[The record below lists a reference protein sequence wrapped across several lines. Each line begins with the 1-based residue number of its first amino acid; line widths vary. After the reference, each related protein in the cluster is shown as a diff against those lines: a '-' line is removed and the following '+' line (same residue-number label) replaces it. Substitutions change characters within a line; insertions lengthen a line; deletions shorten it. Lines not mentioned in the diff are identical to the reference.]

1 VRRPAYNVYSGSR
14 TLVLKFGFVW
24 NRIAQFLKN
33 FALALCY
40 SIAEDGEFW
49 AIVIPLLVCL
59 LACGLILFAIGMAVY
74 AIGMGYYGVV
84 LDVHETMT
92 AKLDS
97 LSINPDKW
105 IPR

>member
-1 VRRPAYNVYSGSR
+1 LA
-14 TLVLKFGFVW
+14 LVL

-33 FALALCY
+33 FALALCH

-49 AIVIPLLVCL
+49 AIVIPIVVCL
-59 LACGLILFAIGMAVY
+59 LVCGLILFAVGMAVY
-74 AIGMGYYGVV
+74 AIGMGYYEGV
-84 LDVHETMT
+84 LDAHGTMT